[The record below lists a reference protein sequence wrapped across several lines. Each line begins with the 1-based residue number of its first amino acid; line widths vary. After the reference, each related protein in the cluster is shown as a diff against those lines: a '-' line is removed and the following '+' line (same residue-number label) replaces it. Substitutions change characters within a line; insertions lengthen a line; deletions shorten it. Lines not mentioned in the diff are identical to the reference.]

1 MTKHDGCQDGEDEER
16 CQEAQLGLD
25 VDDDG
30 DREDDPEHAV
40 EEGGA
45 LAAGHGLDQGRVL
58 GEEAGEGARA
68 DVAQL
73 EPGDLLPH
81 HALEQPPPESG
92 GEPLAGDTEHGSL
105 QRGDNI
111 YYINDQ

>member
-1 MTKHDGCQDGEDEER
+1 M
-16 CQEAQLGLD
+16 
-25 VDDDG
+25 
-30 DREDDPEHAV
+30 

-68 DVAQL
+68 DVGEL
-73 EPGDLLPH
+73 EPGDVLPH
-81 HALEQPPPESG
+81 HTLEQPPPESG

-105 QRGDNI
+105 QPGDNI
-111 YYINDQ
+111 QEMTNDHFTLTQWVDSKCKM

>member
-1 MTKHDGCQDGEDEER
+1 M
-16 CQEAQLGLD
+16 
-25 VDDDG
+25 
-30 DREDDPEHAV
+30 

-81 HALEQPPPESG
+81 HALEHPPPESG
-92 GEPLAGDTEHGSL
+92 GEPLAGDTEHDSL

-111 YYINDQ
+111 YDHFSLTKIDCGYLKEHCEATHSADDYEEDRG